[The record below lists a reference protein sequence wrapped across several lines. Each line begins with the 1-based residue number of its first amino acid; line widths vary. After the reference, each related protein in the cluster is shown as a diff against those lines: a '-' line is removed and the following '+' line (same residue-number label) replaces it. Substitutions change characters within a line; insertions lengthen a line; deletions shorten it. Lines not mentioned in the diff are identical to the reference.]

1 MGSEALWVPAV
12 LAAVGGGASYVSQ
25 KQAADKQ
32 DDMLGAQIRQ
42 QSARQDEADKSV
54 NQLIANRTTS
64 DAANERGNA
73 STQYLQQVRAAQGT
87 ASNGLRQAGAVSDAY
102 QQQSNDAALGIA
114 DYGANVANLMA
125 RIDAPQQQRQREAIE
140 GAQLGSDLGLIGRR
154 AAGDDY
160 LAKIK
165 MQGVRA
171 NPWLAAFG
179 QAASGAA
186 MGMASAGAGSA
197 ASAGAASGSAAN
209 FGSQAGSW
217 YTNPSLWMG

>member
-12 LAAVGGGASYVSQ
+12 LAAVGGGATYVSQ

-32 DDMLGAQIRQ
+32 DDILGAQIRQ

-54 NQLIANRTTS
+54 NQLLANRTTS

-73 STQYLQQVRAAQGT
+73 SAQYLQQVRAAQGA

-140 GAQLGSDLGLIGRR
+140 SAQLGTDLGLIGRR
-154 AAGDDY
+154 AAADDF
-160 LAKIK
+160 LAKLKI
-165 MQGVRA
+165 QGVQP
-171 NPWLAAFG
+171 NPWLAIG
-179 QAASGAA
+179 GSVASGLGQ
-186 MGMASAGAGSA
+186 GMAAGGWGT
-197 ASAGAASGSAAN
+197 GAASVSDQATAATMRN
-209 FGSQAGSW
+209 NGKIFNNLQQKWG
-217 YTNPSLWMG
+217 Y